1 MTLGNLLRRTGGT
14 AETGRPVRFQI
25 RYKDKDGNWH
35 RKWIEAVLLPVGETE
50 RAEAKQ
56 AAEDYCA
63 EQKWTAKDVRRS
75 ERQLR
80 LLAASLRDPADLRTR
95 LAPEAELHQLRT
107 GLVNVQID
115 KLSEEYGRLLLGEY
129 PEVFTAA
136 DVKRTE
142 EQAEDFCEGAP
153 RSP

>member
-1 MTLGNLLRRTGGT
+1 MTLGNLLKRTGGI

-25 RYKDKDGNWH
+25 RYKKDGTWH
-35 RKWIEAVLLPVGETE
+35 RRWVESVLLPVGELE

-56 AAEDYCA
+56 AAEDFCA

-80 LLAASLRDPADLRTR
+80 LLAASLHDPADLRAR
-95 LAPEAELHQLRT
+95 LVSDAELHQFRV

-129 PEVFTAA
+129 PEVFSAA
-136 DVKRTE
+136 DVKKTE